1 MKRTACFIATAC
13 LPLALAAPAPAQTP
27 SPVPAVQYPGQP
39 PLQAQGT
46 YPGTNPAPYPG
57 QPGQVPAPSG
67 PRPPSYNPTVQSPGY
82 PPVQMQPPASGQV
95 APPASGR
102 ESPPIGQTLPS
113 RPGQPSITATPL
125 TPLEPQT
132 SPEAAQEQ
140 PPPPNPWLPQ
150 ETVTLQALDKINAQ
164 SKLLTIKVGG
174 SAQFGSLTIQVKA
187 CVIRPPDQPADAA
200 AFLIVTD
207 SHAETPGFN
216 GWMIRSDPSL
226 SMLQH
231 PLYDLRVVGC
241 GP

>member
-1 MKRTACFIATAC
+1 MKRTPWFIAAVC
-13 LPLALAAPAPAQTP
+13 LLLALAAPAPAQTT

-46 YPGTNPAPYPG
+46 YPG
-57 QPGQVPAPSG
+57 QPPPSGQVPVPSG

-82 PPVQMQPPASGQV
+82 PPVQSQPAVPGQAPPPTSGQV
-95 APPASGR
+95 SPPASGR
-102 ESPPIGQTLPS
+102 ASPPIGQTLPS
-113 RPGQPSITATPL
+113 QPGQAPITA

-164 SKLLTIKVGG
+164 SKMLTIKVGG

-207 SHAETPGFN
+207 SHAETPGFS
-216 GWMIRSDPSL
+216 GWMLRSDPSL

-231 PLYDLRVVGC
+231 PLYDLRVLGC